1 MFFQEFLL
9 FEREFSLYRMEVEE
23 ESVIDTW

>member
-9 FEREFSLYRMEVEE
+9 FEREFSLYGMEVEE
-23 ESVIDTW
+23 ESVVDTW